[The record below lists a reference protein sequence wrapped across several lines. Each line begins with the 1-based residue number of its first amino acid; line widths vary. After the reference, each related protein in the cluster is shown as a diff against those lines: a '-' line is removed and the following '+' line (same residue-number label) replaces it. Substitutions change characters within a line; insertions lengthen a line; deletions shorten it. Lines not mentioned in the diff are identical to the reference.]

1 MLAVIL
7 IIRWKIHRRIFMSFR
22 SKDVI
27 LLWDGGR
34 LSLWALVTVKSLQ
47 VIFSLRIMM

>member
-7 IIRWKIHRRIFMSFR
+7 IIRWKIHR

-27 LLWDGGR
+27 LLWDGGC
-34 LSLWALVTVKSLQ
+34 LSLWALVTVESLQ
-47 VIFSLRIMM
+47 DIFSLRIMM